1 MASRSHSVWRLSLLW
16 RGAVLDTVSLQGQ
29 RGTLDLRT
37 GEQLKVRLLDAAE
50 QEGPPRLEIV
60 GDRLLVILEP
70 GQFCTLPAG
79 HVLHVDVDV
88 AASRAPAPFSVDS
101 TLLHSTMIGV
111 ALQVC
116 VFSSLWL
123 APLDGPADFGAGVT
137 SDARRWLSLPGGTA
151 RSVGRAVFS
160 ANGRK
165 PDEAERSAPAQ
176 KKGAPLPQRPGKG
189 PSLDQTLEAM
199 KRALHPGD
207 DGDLRESLGELSKAF
222 ARAPVLGNGTGGLS
236 PRDPIDN
243 GPGSGVVG
251 AGTTV
256 ALDDL
261 LRRRAEQVEE
271 KLRVQRA
278 PARPVFP
285 VTMTEVPDAAI
296 DISRLAADP
305 ELDPVVRDHL
315 SRMIRS
321 RHNVIRACYESW
333 GLSADAHRAG
343 RLVLQLTLRPDGH
356 VEDLHASTSTSELRM
371 VGDCVV
377 RAASEWYLG
386 DGLVDEP
393 TRLAFPFVLQ
403 PRG

>member
-1 MASRSHSVWRLSLLW
+1 MAPTSHSVWRLSLLW
-16 RGAVLDTVSLQGQ
+16 QGSVLDQVSVKG
-29 RGTLDLRT
+29 RKGSIALRT
-37 GEQLKVRLLDAAE
+37 GEKLKVRVVDDDGVE
-50 QEGPPRLEIV
+50 RLEIL
-60 GDRLLVILEP
+60 GDRLLVVLSP
-70 GQFCTLPAG
+70 GQFCALPAG
-79 HVLHVDVDV
+79 HVLHADVDV
-88 AASRAPAPFSVDS
+88 AAARIASPLSVDS

-116 VFSSLWL
+116 VVSALWL
-123 APLDGPADFGAGVT
+123 APLDTPSEAGAGVAT
-137 SDARRWLSLPGGTA
+137 DARRWLSIPGGTA
-151 RSVGRAVFS
+151 PRAGRATFS
-160 ANGRK
+160 ATGRK
-165 PDEAERSAPAQ
+165 PEEAERAVPAK

-207 DGDLRESLGELSKAF
+207 GGDLRESLGELSRAF
-222 ARAPVLGNGTGGLS
+222 ARAPVLGNGNGGLS
-236 PRDPIDN
+236 PRDPVDT

-261 LRRRAEQVEE
+261 LRRRVSEADK
-271 KLRVQRA
+271 KLAAAAR
-278 PARPVFP
+278 PPRPVFP
-285 VTMTEVPDAAI
+285 VTMTEVPDAAV
-296 DISRLAADP
+296 DSTRMDADP

-321 RHNVIRACYESW
+321 RHNVIRGCYESW

-343 RLVLQLTLRPDGH
+343 RLVLELTLRPDGH
-356 VEDLHASTSTSELRM
+356 VENLKAETSTSELRM

-386 DGLVDEP
+386 DGLVLAP

>member
-1 MASRSHSVWRLSLLW
+1 MASPGHSVWRLSLLW
-16 RGAVLDTVSLQGQ
+16 QGSVLDTVSMKGRSGSLQ
-29 RGTLDLRT
+29 LRT
-37 GEQLKVRLLDAAE
+37 GEKLKARVVDVDGE
-50 QEGPPRLEIV
+50 ERLELL
-60 GDRLLVILEP
+60 GDRLLVVLAP

-79 HVLHVDVDV
+79 HVLHADVD
-88 AASRAPAPFSVDS
+88 AAAARVPAPLSIDS

-116 VFSSLWL
+116 VVSALWL
-123 APLDGPADFGAGVT
+123 APLDNPSDVGAGVA

-151 RSVGRAVFS
+151 RTVGRAVFS
-160 ANGRK
+160 ATGRK
-165 PDEAERSAPAQ
+165 PDEAERSVPAK

-207 DGDLRESLGELSKAF
+207 GGDLRESLGELSRAF
-222 ARAPVLGNGTGGLS
+222 ARAPVLGNGNGGLS
-236 PRDPIDN
+236 PRDPVDT

-261 LRRRAEQVEE
+261 LRRRVEQADE
-271 KLRVQRA
+271 KLRALKR
-278 PARPVFP
+278 PTRPVFP
-285 VTMTEVPDAAI
+285 VTMTDVPDAAV
-296 DISRLAADP
+296 DSARLDADP

-315 SRMIRS
+315 SRMIRG
-321 RHNVIRACYESW
+321 RHNVIRGCYESW
-333 GLSADAHRAG
+333 GLSADARRSG
-343 RLVLQLTLRPDGH
+343 RLVLELTLRPDGH
-356 VEDLHASTSTSELRM
+356 VEALSTSLSTPQLRL
-371 VGDCVV
+371 VGECVV

-386 DGLVDEP
+386 DGLVEAP